1 MNDRIYDLNDVLKS
15 LPAQATLNG
24 LSVLCADASGALQKS
39 GASLLAR
46 QSTPVSDIND
56 VITEGVFSPSTGAL
70 NAPPL
75 LGIANSS
82 DQIIFFG
89 RSAYGIQIYIP
100 LHVCSKKK
108 VFIRALIAGAWSSWG
123 YMEVIVPT

>member
-1 MNDRIYDLNDVLKS
+1 MNDRIYDLKDVLKS

-46 QSTPVSDIND
+46 QSALVSDIND
-56 VITEGVFSPSTGAL
+56 ANTEGVFSPTMEAL
-70 NAPPL
+70 NVPPL
-75 LGIANSS
+75 RGTANSS

-89 RSAYGIQIYIP
+89 RSTYGIQIYIP
-100 LHVCSKKK
+100 LHVHSQKK
-108 VFIRALIAGAWSSWG
+108 VFIRALISGAWGPWG